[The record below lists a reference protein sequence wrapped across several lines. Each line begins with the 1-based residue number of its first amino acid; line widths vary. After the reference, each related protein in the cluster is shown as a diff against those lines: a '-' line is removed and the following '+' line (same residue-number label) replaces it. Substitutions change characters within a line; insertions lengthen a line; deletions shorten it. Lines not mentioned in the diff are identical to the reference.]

1 MPPVRA
7 AAAASIPPRGGWIKA
22 TRESLGMTAAQLG
35 KVMGISKQGV
45 ATLEKNEVRGTL
57 ALGSLE
63 RAARAL
69 SCKVSYAIVPET
81 SLESIVSERAKLVA
95 RRKLA
100 RVGHSMALEAQGP
113 PAALDELQVAEL
125 ADDLMR
131 TLKRELWDEP

>member
-1 MPPVRA
+1 
-7 AAAASIPPRGGWIKA
+7 
-22 TRESLGMTAAQLG
+22 MTAAQLG